1 MTSDSGGVSKME
13 EREILSASPI
23 KKTDELETPMIL
35 TMPTC
40 KPLLMTVKFMTIRRL
55 SFYWGNV

>member
-1 MTSDSGGVSKME
+1 MINDSGGVSKME

-35 TMPTC
+35 TMPTR